1 MVAGLSI
8 SCVFLVLGVRQLG
21 QPARQAPIVSST
33 PSPAMT
39 ATPTLLALASAGRA
53 IAVGD
58 TITAAMIRT
67 RAGTATQNPTIATP
81 AEVIGKVALRP
92 IPLGAPID
100 RSMFDS
106 ESKLAIRVPAGMRAM
121 SIDTTAEIAVAGLVR
136 PGDRVDVQVIY
147 PGEDAIN
154 GARGQGR
161 SRGETLLQLV
171 PVLAIGDLVIG
182 TAPAAPADGTGNS
195 TAASAPPAQPAR
207 TVTLALTPE
216 QVATLS
222 LAKSLGGLYL
232 SLRNPT
238 DQVVTAVAPPK
249 PAALPAAAARP
260 VRSARAAP
268 ARRAAPGPAIEV
280 VIGGRS
286 EIMHSGSAIQ

>member
-21 QPARQAPIVSST
+21 HQAAAPKQQASQTGPAAP
-33 PSPAMT
+33 A
-39 ATPTLLALASAGRA
+39 APTVLALATAGR
-53 IAVGD
+53 
-58 TITAAMIRT
+58 TITPVMILT
-67 RAGTATQNPTIATP
+67 RAGTATGNPTIATP

-100 RSMFDS
+100 RAMIDT
-106 ESKLAIRVPAGMRAM
+106 ESKLAIRVPTGMRAM

-161 SRGETLLQLV
+161 SHGETLLQMV
-171 PVLAIGDLVIG
+171 PVLAVGDLVIG
-182 TAPAAPADGTGNS
+182 TPPAAPADGSGNS
-195 TAASAPPAQPAR
+195 SVAAAPPPQPAR

-216 QVATLS
+216 QVSTLS
-222 LAKSLGGLYL
+222 LAKNIGGLYL

-238 DQVVTAVAPPK
+238 DQVVTAMAVATPHKASP
-249 PAALPAAAARP
+249 LPTARP
-260 VRSARAAP
+260 ARSASAAP
-268 ARRAAPGPAIEV
+268 ARRRAPAGRPIEL

-286 EIMHSGSAIQ
+286 EIMQSGSAAQ